1 MEMMAY
7 CMLLLT
13 TSASALHPP
22 RGTPIMA
29 WNAWNTF
36 SSNGKPLR
44 GGRHEYQSVAEAML
58 SSGVS

>member
-1 MEMMAY
+1 
-7 CMLLLT
+7 MLVLT
-13 TSASALHPP
+13 TSASVTALHPP

-44 GGRHEYQSVAEAML
+44 GRHEYQSIAEAML